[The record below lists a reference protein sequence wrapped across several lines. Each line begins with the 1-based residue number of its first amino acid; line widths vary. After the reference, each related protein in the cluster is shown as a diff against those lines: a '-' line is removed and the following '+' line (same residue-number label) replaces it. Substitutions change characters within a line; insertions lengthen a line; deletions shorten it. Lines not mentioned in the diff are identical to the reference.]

1 MAYPFSEIEAKWQ
14 EYWRQAKTFHV
25 PTDPSKPKYFTMDMF
40 AYPSG
45 AGLHMGHPMG
55 YTGSDITARYKRMRG
70 FNVLHPMGWDAFG
83 LPAEQFAV
91 KNKMHPAITT
101 AKNVATFKRQLE
113 SLGFAYDWSRE
124 VNTTDPSYFKWTQWI
139 FLKMFNSY
147 FDNRSKCAAPISA
160 LVHHIE
166 HYGTKDAAV
175 DLPDRIQH
183 YSAEEWK
190 RATPKQ
196 HEDFLQQCRLA
207 YISDAPVNWCPELGT
222 VLANEEVAEQ
232 EEKGFTVIRRNM
244 RQWMMR
250 ITAYADRLLEDLSLL
265 NWPESTIEMQRNWIG
280 KSIGAEIDFKIAGV
294 DEPVRVFTTRPDTL
308 FGATYMVLA
317 PEHSLVDRIT
327 SQEQREAVT
336 NYLDEVKRKS
346 DLERTDLAKDKT
358 GVFTGAYAINPATDQ
373 PIPVWIADYVLITYG
388 TGAIMSVPGHDERD
402 FEFAQKFD
410 LPIVRVV
417 ATRNS
422 EGAPNEDPSQP
433 LDEAMTEEGIAVN
446 SGLLDGLA
454 TPDAKIK
461 MIEWL
466 ESKKI
471 GKRAIKYKLRDWL
484 FSRQRYWGEPFPII
498 YLNDGDGDY
507 PKSLPEQALPLTLPQ
522 VESYSPSGTGESPLA
537 TMPEWVN
544 TFDPETGK
552 PARRET
558 NTMPQWAGS
567 CWYYLRYLD
576 PHNDQQLVSKE
587 AEKYWM
593 PVDLYVGGTEHAVT
607 HLLYSRFWHKVLFDH
622 GVVSTPEP
630 FSRLFHQGMLLGEN
644 GVKMSKSLGNVVNP
658 DEYLERF
665 GADTLRMYVMFLGP
679 LEMMKPWDSQGI
691 NGVNRFLNRVWRLV
705 MTDEGTPHEISD
717 KPMSKALERT
727 LHQTI
732 KKVSEDIEALR
743 LNTAISAMMILLNQM
758 TDEEGGAPRAA
769 LEGMLKL
776 LNPFAPHV
784 TEELWQQLGHAEV
797 LASSPWPE
805 YDESKTIED
814 TVTLI
819 LQVNGK
825 VRDKLEVPRGLTR
838 EQLES
843 FASQSEKLQKHV
855 GDGQIRKVIV
865 VPDKLVNVVVS

>member
-1 MAYPFSEIEAKWQ
+1 MAYPFAEIEAKWQ
-14 EYWRQAKTFHV
+14 EYWRQARTFHV

-55 YTGSDITARYKRMRG
+55 YTGSDITARYKKMRG

-124 VNTTDPSYFKWTQWI
+124 VNTTDPNYFKWTQWI

-147 FDNRSKCAAPISA
+147 FDKRSKSAQPIKA
-160 LVHHIE
+160 LTDYIE
-166 HYGTKDAAV
+166 LYGTKDAPV
-175 DLPDRIQH
+175 ELPDRIQH
-183 YSAEEWK
+183 YSAADWK
-190 RATPKQ
+190 NATPKQ
-196 HEDFLQQCRLA
+196 REDFLQQCRLA

-265 NWPESTIEMQRNWIG
+265 NWPESTLEMQRNWIG

-317 PEHSLVDRIT
+317 PEHPLVEQIT
-327 SQEQREAVT
+327 SQEQRDAVSA
-336 NYLDEVKRKS
+336 YLDEVKRKS

-358 GVFTGAYAINPATDQ
+358 GVFTGAYAINPATEQ

-417 ATRNS
+417 ASRTG
-422 EGAPNEDPSQP
+422 EGDPNVDPSQP
-433 LDEAMTEEGIAVN
+433 LDEAMTEDGIAVN
-446 SGLLDGLA
+446 SGLLDGLL
-454 TPDAKIK
+454 TQDAKLR
-461 MIEWL
+461 MIDWL
-466 ESKKI
+466 ESRKI

-484 FSRQRYWGEPFPII
+484 FSRQRYWGEPFPIL

-537 TMPEWVN
+537 TMPDWVN
-544 TFDPETGK
+544 TIDPETGK

-576 PHNDQQLVSKE
+576 PHNQDQLVSKE

-607 HLLYSRFWHKVLFDH
+607 HLLYSRFWHKVLFDY

-732 KKVSEDIEALR
+732 RKVGEDIEALR

-758 TDEEGGAPRAA
+758 SDEEGGVPRAA
-769 LEGMLKL
+769 LESMLKL
-776 LNPFAPHV
+776 LNPFAPHI
-784 TEELWQQLGHAEV
+784 TEELWQHLGHKDV
-797 LASSPWPE
+797 LANSPWPE
-805 YDESKTIED
+805 FDESKTIDD
-814 TVTLI
+814 TVTLV

-838 EQLES
+838 DQLES

-855 GDGQIRKVIV
+855 GGGTIKKVIV
-865 VPDKLVNVVVS
+865 VPDKLVNVVVA

>member
-1 MAYPFSEIEAKWQ
+1 MPYPFTEIEAKWQ

-160 LVHHIE
+160 LIHHIE

-183 YSAEEWK
+183 YTASEWK
-190 RATPKQ
+190 HASAKQ
-196 HEDFLQQCRLA
+196 REDFLQQCRLA

-250 ITAYADRLLEDLSLL
+250 ITAYADRLIEDLALL
-265 NWPESTIEMQRNWIG
+265 NWPESTLEMQRNWIG
-280 KSIGAEIDFKIAGV
+280 KSIGAEIDFAIAGV

-317 PEHSLVDRIT
+317 PEHPLVDRIT

-358 GVFTGAYAINPATDQ
+358 GVFTGAYAINPATEQ

-417 ATRNS
+417 ASRS
-422 EGAPNEDPSQP
+422 GEGQPKEDFSQP
-433 LDEAMTEEGIAVN
+433 LEEAMTEEGVAVN
-446 SGLLDGLA
+446 SGLLDGLP
-454 TPDAKIK
+454 TPDAKTK
-461 MIEWL
+461 MIEWI
-466 ESKKI
+466 ESKRL
-471 GKRAIKYKLRDWL
+471 GKRAVKYKLRDWL

-507 PKSLPEQALPLTLPQ
+507 PKALPEQSLPVTLPV

-544 TFDPETGK
+544 TTDPETGK

-576 PHNDQQLVSKE
+576 PNNDRELISKE

-607 HLLYSRFWHKVLFDH
+607 HLLYSRFWHKVLFDYD
-622 GVVSTPEP
+622 VVSTPEP
-630 FSRLFHQGMLLGEN
+630 FTRLFHQGMLLGEN

-691 NGVNRFLNRVWRLV
+691 NGVNRFLNRIWRLV
-705 MTDEGTPHEISD
+705 MTDEGTPHEILD

-758 TDEEGGAPRAA
+758 TDEDGGVPRTA
-769 LEGMLKL
+769 LDAMLKL
-776 LNPFAPHV
+776 LNPFAPHI
-784 TEELWQQLGHAEV
+784 TEEIWQQLGHREV
-797 LASSPWPE
+797 LANSPWPE

-838 EQLES
+838 EELES

-855 GDGQIRKVIV
+855 GAGTIRKVIV